1 IIEQKVKVDQKVR
14 ILELKRRNYEEQC
27 SDILYAVSIKEDMAY
42 LCPKL
47 HSTSTKRRFYT
58 PYPEDIHTPYSS
70 ISRMVISEQVGLA
83 RDLGSTNDVMIP
95 WVKIWTEVD
104 DLIADVILDDLL
116 QRTFNEPKLVKGK
129 RKRTLNDDKGKLTR
143 LNYVDDLKK
152 RIQNVEAI
160 LYKAKEQMMKQKVS
174 QLRFA
179 SQLSMQTEEEEPN
192 PLDVPMQTEEED
204 PIPLDLQKQKL
215 DVLAERETLKFLAE
229 DKSFGCSVRLGL
241 KLHLELRNCTSSLRA
256 NV

>member
-1 IIEQKVKVDQKVR
+1 MDNPDITVERYVQLETNRALRNDKVYNWETATYGKIWYDEDVYYLRFFEMEFLAIVYNDALASKSSFSSEPMVSPQHVDEVKNETSLSDYDDEKYNDYTKKPIHSVILTNHIVIIEQKVKVDQKVR

-95 WVKIWTEVD
+95 WVKIWTVD
-104 DLIADVILDDLL
+104 
-116 QRTFNEPKLVKGK
+116 
-129 RKRTLNDDKGKLTR
+129 
-143 LNYVDDLKK
+143 Y
-152 RIQNVEAI
+152 
-160 LYKAKEQMMKQKVS
+160 
-174 QLRFA
+174 
-179 SQLSMQTEEEEPN
+179 
-192 PLDVPMQTEEED
+192 
-204 PIPLDLQKQKL
+204 
-215 DVLAERETLKFLAE
+215 
-229 DKSFGCSVRLGL
+229 
-241 KLHLELRNCTSSLRA
+241 
-256 NV
+256 